1 MGSKRPSWLGT
12 PGIWDFSL
20 SENFKECEVVVM
32 YQCLREYLVKICMSL
47 KMGSEQVSR
56 LGESLDAQWK
66 TVIAI

>member
-1 MGSKRPSWLGT
+1 
-12 PGIWDFSL
+12 
-20 SENFKECEVVVM
+20 M

-47 KMGSEQVSR
+47 KMGSEQVSQ